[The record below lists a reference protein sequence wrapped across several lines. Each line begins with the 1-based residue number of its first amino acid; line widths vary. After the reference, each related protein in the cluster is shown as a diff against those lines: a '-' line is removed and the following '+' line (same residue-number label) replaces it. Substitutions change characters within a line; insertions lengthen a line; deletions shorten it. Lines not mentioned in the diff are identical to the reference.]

1 MSLAQSSVIEPH
13 HGQADACVILLH
25 GQGSSG
31 FGFEPIVHA
40 LALPDA
46 SRVRFVLPGAPIR
59 PLSCRGGERASA
71 WYDAAAG
78 ERAEGAGLA
87 QADTAVAEVNALIG
101 EARGIGID
109 TGRIL
114 LGGFGQ
120 GADIAAR
127 AALAHSKGLGGL
139 MLLSPDLS
147 CPLSTYHPANRHL
160 LIAMHHGRRDPL
172 VPEAAARRYA
182 GALNGRGYSIDYHSH
197 DMGNAFCAEEL
208 YQLRAWM
215 IARLIRT
222 RLVA

>member
-1 MSLAQSSVIEPH
+1 MSLAQSSVIEPR
-13 HGQADACVILLH
+13 HGHADACVIFLH

-59 PLSCRGGERASA
+59 ALLCRNGERASA
-71 WYDAAAG
+71 WYDAAAC
-78 ERAEGAGLA
+78 ECAEGSALS
-87 QADTAVAEVNALIG
+87 QADTAVAEVHALIG
-101 EARGIGID
+101 EAQSSGID

-114 LGGFGQ
+114 VGGFGQ

-127 AALAHSKGLGGL
+127 AALAYPKGLGGL

-147 CPLSTYHPANRHL
+147 CPVSTHHPANRHL
-160 LIAMHHGRRDPL
+160 LIAMHHGQRDPL
-172 VPEAAARRYA
+172 VPETTARRYA
-182 GALNGRGYSIDYHSH
+182 GALTGRGYSIDYHSH
-197 DMGNAFCAEEL
+197 DMGNAFCTEEL

-215 IARLIRT
+215 IARLVRT